1 MFHILINAG
10 SDGRKGS
17 RKMTWKSI
25 CLLAVLVLNACA
37 QSDGKPRD
45 IEGLFRNF
53 VAEYITLKP
62 ETGAS
67 LGLPDEWG
75 IRVNNALLDDE
86 SDSTLHKIYEMYR
99 KYREWIA
106 RFERTGLTPSQQIAA
121 EVLAWFLDHEI
132 EGERFRYHRYLI
144 SPLFSFH
151 NSFVTL
157 MTEHHRIETLKDA
170 EDYVARLSNIEQ
182 KTEGILEQL
191 HIRESK
197 GLIPPIYIVENFQR
211 ALKDFVQIPCTDNLL
226 FTSFKN
232 RVGTLTMMNESQKQ
246 TLYGNVITVLKE
258 NVYPS
263 YERIILYLDSI
274 KDTADGYDGVCRL
287 PLGAEYYQYCL
298 REHTT
303 TEMTVEEIH
312 NLGLEE
318 VTRIQRELTL
328 QFRKLGITGQ
338 GDFANLLA
346 AYQETAGDRTNETY
360 FFPPTEDGREQTILT
375 YQAII
380 DTMQLALHEMFSV
393 LPRAAVRVVRVPE
406 YKEQNVGTYYQAPK
420 LDGSEGGIFYANLS
434 YQHNKSELK
443 TLAYHEAIPGHHLQM
458 ALEQEQS
465 EARLFKALFFFT
477 GYVEG
482 WALYAEKLAGE
493 YDFYGDTLSLIGYL
507 RSELFRALR
516 LVIDTGIHYKKW
528 TRQQAYDYL
537 MRNLGWSSYSEVD
550 RYIVWPGQACAY
562 KVGQL
567 KILELRDRAKQEL
580 GDRFDIKEFHHTILR
595 FGSLP
600 LAVLERLVN
609 DYIQSSNRAR

>member
-1 MFHILINAG
+1 MSLILIHAR
-10 SDGRKGS
+10 SGRRKVS
-17 RKMTWKSI
+17 RRMTRISI
-25 CLLAVLVLNACA
+25 CLLAVLALNTCA
-37 QSDGKPRD
+37 QSDQRPRD
-45 IEGLFRNF
+45 IEELFRNF
-53 VAEYITLKP
+53 VVEYVTLKP

-67 LGLPDEWG
+67 LGLPKEWG
-75 IRVNNALLDDE
+75 ISVNNALLDDE
-86 SDSTLHKIYEMYR
+86 SDSVLHKTYEMYR
-99 KYREWIA
+99 KYRRWLTQ
-106 RFERTGLTPSQQIAA
+106 FERSQLSPSQQIAA

-132 EGERFRYHRYLI
+132 DGERFRYHRYVI

-170 EDYVARLSNIEQ
+170 EDYIARLSNIDR

-191 HIRESK
+191 QIRESR
-197 GLIPPIYIVENFQR
+197 GLIPPIFIVENFQR

-226 FTSFKN
+226 FTSFRD
-232 RVGTLTMMNESQKQ
+232 RVDRLTAINEDQKQ
-246 TLYGNVITVLKE
+246 TLYGKVIAVLKE

-287 PLGAEYYQYCL
+287 PLGAEYYQHCL

-303 TEMTVEEIH
+303 TEMTAEEIH
-312 NLGLEE
+312 NLGLQE
-318 VTRIQRELTL
+318 VARIQRELTL
-328 QFRKLGITGQ
+328 QFRKLGITEQ
-338 GDFANLLA
+338 GDFVDLLA
-346 AYQETAGDRTNETY
+346 KYQETAGDRTNEMY
-360 FFPPTEDGREQTILT
+360 FFSPTEEGRKQTILA

-380 DTMQLALHEMFSV
+380 DSMQLTLPEMFSI
-393 LPRAAVRVVRVPE
+393 LPHASVRVVRVPE
-406 YKEQNVGTYYQAPK
+406 YKEQNVGTYYRSPK
-420 LDGSEGGIFYANLS
+420 LDGSEGGIFYVNLS
-434 YQHNKSELK
+434 YQHNKSEMNA
-443 TLAYHEAIPGHHLQM
+443 LAYHEAIPGHHLQM

-493 YDFYGDTLSLIGYL
+493 YGFYGDTLSFIGYL
-507 RSELFRALR
+507 RSELFRAMR

-550 RYIVWPGQACAY
+550 RYIMWPGQACAY

-567 KILELRDRAKQEL
+567 KILELRDRAKQVL

-595 FGSLP
+595 YGSVP

-609 DYIQSSNRAR
+609 GYIESPNRSE